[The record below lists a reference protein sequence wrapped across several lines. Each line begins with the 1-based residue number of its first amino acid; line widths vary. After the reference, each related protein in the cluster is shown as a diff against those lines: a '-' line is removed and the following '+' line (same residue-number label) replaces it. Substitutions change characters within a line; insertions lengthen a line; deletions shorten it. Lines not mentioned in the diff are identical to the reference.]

1 MIDIFTRGGILLGVI
16 ILGYTLKKSGF
27 LPPDSFKVLSKIVL
41 NVTLPCAVI
50 SSMADMELSVGLLGM
65 TLFGLVC
72 GGILVLLGYLSGR
85 GKDKKLQLL
94 NMFNYG
100 GFNIGCFAMP
110 FVSGQLSL
118 ATVIA
123 VCMFDVGNSMWT
135 NGGTN
140 AWATVV
146 KGEEPPKVGPVLK
159 SFFGR
164 PAIIVYILMPIL
176 AALNITLPAPIV
188 EGAGFIGSANS
199 FLAMMIIGLG
209 MDLSFD
215 KTKLGWLIKTFFVR
229 FGLAT
234 VFAAAAF
241 FLLPF
246 DNEIKLAAMLSVFAP
261 GATINVVFTERHG
274 ADVGL
279 ASSWNTISI
288 LCSLVFMTAIM
299 AMANGLGL

>member
-1 MIDIFTRGGILLGVI
+1 MSDIFTRGGILFCVI
-16 ILGYTLKKSGF
+16 VLGYVLKKSGF

-41 NVTLPCAVI
+41 NVTLPCAVV
-50 SSMADMELSVGLLGM
+50 SSMAGMELTLDLLGM
-65 TLFGLVC
+65 TLFAFVC
-72 GGILVLLGYLSGR
+72 GGILVGLGYLLGR
-85 GKDKKLQLL
+85 GKDKKVQLL

-110 FVSGQLSL
+110 FVSGQLGL

-140 AWATVV
+140 TVATLV
-146 KGEEPPKVGPVLK
+146 KGDEPPRLGSILK
-159 SFFGR
+159 NFFGR

-176 AALNITLPAPIV
+176 AALNITLPTPII
-188 EGAGFIGSANS
+188 EGASFVGSANS

-215 KTKLGWLIKTFFVR
+215 KTKLGWLIKTFFIR

-234 VFAAAAF
+234 VFAAAAY

-246 DNEIKLAAMLSVFAP
+246 GNEIKLAAMLSVFAP
-261 GATINVVFTERHG
+261 GATISIVFTERHG
-274 ADVGL
+274 CDVGL

-299 AMANGLGL
+299 AMSRALGM

>member
-1 MIDIFTRGGILLGVI
+1 MSAIFTRGGILFCVI
-16 ILGYTLKKSGF
+16 VLGYVLKRTGF
-27 LPPDSFKVLSKIVL
+27 LPRDSFKVLSKIVL
-41 NVTLPCAVI
+41 NLTLPCAVI
-50 SSMADMELSVGLLGM
+50 SSMAQMELSLDLLGM
-65 TLFGLVC
+65 TLFAFVC
-72 GGILVLLGYLSGR
+72 CGILVGLGYLLGR

-94 NMFNYG
+94 NMFNFS

-110 FVSGQLSL
+110 FVSGQLGV

-140 AWATVV
+140 TLAVLV
-146 KGEEPPKVGPVLK
+146 KGEEPPKLGNVLK
-159 SFFGR
+159 NFFGR
-164 PAIIVYILMPIL
+164 PAIIVYIVMPIL
-176 AALNITLPAPIV
+176 AALNITLPAPII
-188 EGAGFIGSANS
+188 EGVSFIGSANS

-209 MDLSFD
+209 MELSFD
-215 KTKLGWLIKTFFVR
+215 KTKIGWLVRTFFIR

-234 VFAAAAF
+234 AFAAAAY

-246 DNEIKLAAMLSVFAP
+246 SNDIKLAAMLAVFAP
-261 GATINVVFTERHG
+261 GTTIAIVFTERHG
-274 ADVGL
+274 CDVGL

-299 AMANGLGL
+299 AMAKALGM

>member
-1 MIDIFTRGGILLGVI
+1 
-16 ILGYTLKKSGF
+16 
-27 LPPDSFKVLSKIVL
+27 
-41 NVTLPCAVI
+41 
-50 SSMADMELSVGLLGM
+50 MELSLDLLGM
-65 TLFGLVC
+65 TLFAFIC
-72 GGILVLLGYLSGR
+72 CGILVGLGYLFGI
-85 GKDKKLQLL
+85 GKDKKDQLL
-94 NMFNYG
+94 NMFNFS

-110 FVSGQLSL
+110 FVSGQLGL

-140 AWATVV
+140 TLAVLI
-146 KGEEPPKVGPVLK
+146 KGEEPPKLSSVLK
-159 SFFGR
+159 NFFGR
-164 PAIIVYILMPIL
+164 PAIIVYIVMPIL
-176 AALNITLPAPIV
+176 AALNITLPAPII
-188 EGAGFIGSANS
+188 EGVSFIGSANS

-215 KTKLGWLIKTFFVR
+215 KTKIGWLIRAFFIR

-234 VFAAAAF
+234 LFAAAAY

-246 DNEIKLAAMLSVFAP
+246 GNEIKLAAMLAVFAP
-261 GATINVVFTERHG
+261 GTTIAIVFTERHG
-274 ADVGL
+274 CDVGL

-299 AMANGLGL
+299 AMARALGM